1 MKAKIVANLFYITAV
16 ASLAYGF
23 AYNNNSVAGL
33 GVAVSWVAVALT
45 VVLVLITL
53 LVMAAGN
60 DEQKAKVKESLSDAN
75 KGSKLL
81 AILKPSLL
89 FILLGLSGFWAT
101 AVMYGLASLTFKG
114 ITSAAKN

>member
-1 MKAKIVANLFYITAV
+1 MKAKIVANLFYIATV

-33 GVAVSWVAVALT
+33 GVAVAWVVIALIAFLT
-45 VVLVLITL
+45 LSAVLVA
-53 LVMAAGN
+53 AAGN
-60 DEQKAKVKESLSDAN
+60 DEQKAKAKEALSDEN
-75 KGSKLL
+75 KGSKLR

-89 FILLGLSGFWAT
+89 FILLGLSGFWVT
-101 AVMYGLASLTFKG
+101 AVTYGLASLAFNG